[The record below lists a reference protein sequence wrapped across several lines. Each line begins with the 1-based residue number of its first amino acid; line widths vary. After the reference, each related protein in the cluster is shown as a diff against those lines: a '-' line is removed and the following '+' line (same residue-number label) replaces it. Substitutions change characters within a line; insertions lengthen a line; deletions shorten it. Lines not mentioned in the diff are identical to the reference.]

1 MNKSPALTPEQARL
15 LRRALRPKKAAR
27 CCASTMHDK
36 PHNLYIARKGMD
48 EDTEW
53 GVLARDG
60 YAVVYRDSISWRDF
74 RVTDAGKAALQEYNR
89 SHPEDRESS

>member
-1 MNKSPALTPEQARL
+1 MKKPTALTDEQARL
-15 LRRALRPKKAAR
+15 LRLALRPEKAAR
-27 CCASTMHDK
+27 GGA
-36 PHNLYIARKGMD
+36 PERNFYIARKGME
-48 EDTEW
+48 EDNQW

-89 SHPEDRESS
+89 AHPETREDP